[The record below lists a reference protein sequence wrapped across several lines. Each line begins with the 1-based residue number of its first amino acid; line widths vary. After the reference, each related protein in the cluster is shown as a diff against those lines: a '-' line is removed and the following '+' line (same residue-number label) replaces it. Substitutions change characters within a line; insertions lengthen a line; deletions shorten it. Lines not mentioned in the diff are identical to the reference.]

1 LSDDVKRSLM
11 IHMCTFDGVSARMK
25 RFRRRHSMNVQKANI
40 VRAFLQGFTGAGL
53 FRRLNYPGAPTEFVD
68 SRSIDEIIASGEFDE
83 TCRNYL
89 KAIEDGPGPQG

>member
-1 LSDDVKRSLM
+1 M
-11 IHMCTFDGVSARMK
+11 
-25 RFRRRHSMNVQKANI
+25 
-40 VRAFLQGFTGAGL
+40 RAFLQGFTGARL

-89 KAIEDGPGPQG
+89 KAI